1 MIVTRLFDLLDNSI
15 ENYSYKEDIIS
26 GKENGKWV
34 NYTAKDYSQQ
44 SALFSYGL
52 LELNIE
58 KGDSILTITNNR
70 PEWNFIDM
78 GIAQVGAIH
87 VPVYPTLSKDDYY
100 YILTNCKPKLII
112 VSDRA
117 LVEKIKPLAGMAGFG
132 DIYSINQI
140 SETKNWN
147 EIKSLGET
155 NIEKYSSVLSQLKES
170 ILPSEIATIIY
181 TSGTTGFPKGVML
194 SHNNL
199 INNAKAT
206 STVHKNGSESKAL
219 SFLPLSHVYERMLN
233 YHYQLK
239 GLSIYYAENM
249 GTIAEDI
256 RDVKPQMF
264 CSVPRVLEL
273 FFEKIQGKGHELPL
287 LRKAIFF
294 WALNL
299 GKHYKIDKPD
309 RFFYNLKLKIADKL
323 VFQKIRESFGGKI
336 DLVVS
341 GGASLQSK
349 LANFYWAMGIKIIE
363 GYGLSETSPV
373 IAVNN
378 LTKKKVM
385 IGTVGLIIE
394 GVEVKFADDGEI
406 LCRGHN
412 VMMGYYNDP
421 QLTSDAIDHEG
432 WFHTGDIGTLV
443 DGEFLK
449 ITDRK
454 KEIFKLSS
462 GKYVIPQ
469 VLENK
474 LKEDEFIEQ
483 AMVIGEN
490 EKFASALIQPNF
502 EYLKSWSMHH
512 KIHFTDNND
521 LINKQQVVSRY
532 QKVINDLNKHV
543 GQTEQIKRFRLVA
556 DEWGSNSG
564 ELSPTLKLRRKFIYE
579 KYKDIIDQIFYS
591 QKTEDFSRNI

>member
-1 MIVTRLFDLLDNSI
+1 MNVTRIFDLLDNSI
-15 ENYSYKEDIIS
+15 ENYSYKDDIVA

-34 NYTAKDYSQQ
+34 KYNAKQYSQQ
-44 SALFSYGL
+44 ATFFSYGL
-52 LELNIE
+52 LELNIV
-58 KGDSILTITNNR
+58 KGDRVLTITNNR

-78 GIAQVGAIH
+78 GIAQIGAIH
-87 VPVYPTLSKDDYY
+87 VPIYPTLSKDDYY
-100 YILTNCKPKLII
+100 YILTHCKPKLII
-112 VSDRA
+112 VSDKA

-132 DIYSINQI
+132 DMFSINCV
-140 SETKNWN
+140 SDTKNWT
-147 EIKSLGET
+147 EIKSIGEA
-155 NIEKYSSVLSQLKES
+155 NSEKYATNLALLKQS
-170 ILPSEIATIIY
+170 IQPSEVATIIY

-194 SHNNL
+194 SHANL
-199 INNAKAT
+199 IDNAKA
-206 STVHKNGSESKAL
+206 SSKVHKNGPEAKAL

-239 GLSIYYAENM
+239 GISIYYAENM
-249 GTIAEDI
+249 GTIAEDVK
-256 RDVKPQMF
+256 DVKPQIF
-264 CSVPRVLEL
+264 CTVPRILEL

-287 LRKAIFF
+287 LKKAIFF

-299 GKHYKIDKPD
+299 GKHYKINKSG
-309 RFFYNLKLKIADKL
+309 RIISNIKLKIADKL
-323 VFQKIRESFGGKI
+323 VFRKIRETFGGNV

-349 LANFYWAMGIKIIE
+349 LACFFWAAGIKIIE

-378 LTKKKVM
+378 LTKKRVM
-385 IGTVGLIIE
+385 IGTVGPILE
-394 GVEVKFADDGEI
+394 GIEVKFSEDGEI

-412 VMMGYYNDP
+412 IMMGYYNDP
-421 QLTSDAIDHEG
+421 QLTTEAIDADG

-462 GKYVIPQ
+462 GKYVTPQ

-474 LKEDEFIEQ
+474 LKENEFVEQ

-490 EKFASALIQPNF
+490 EKFASAVIQPNF
-502 EYLKSWSMHH
+502 EYLHSWCQHH
-512 KIHFTDNND
+512 KIHFADNNE
-521 LINKQQVVSRY
+521 LINNQQVVCRY
-532 QKVINDLNKHV
+532 QKVINELNKHV

-556 DEWGSNSG
+556 DEWNANSG

-579 KYKDIIDQIFYS
+579 KYKDVIDQIFYS
-591 QKTEDFSRNI
+591 QKTDDFSKNL